1 MKLFYLICILILI
14 GGLSFA
20 EGRLLRGRVTD
31 AESGHGLVSA
41 FIALEKNATT
51 SDSLGFFTLELS
63 TQARLLNVSLV
74 GYEPAVVAVGS
85 MPIDG
90 LIDIRLQRRI
100 MVVSDAVLISAKRN
114 YSDSQFSAY
123 SETVPTALRTVK
135 GLAMVRR
142 GSFAEDPSLRGV
154 DGSKL
159 GVTIDGMKIFGAC
172 TDRMDPV
179 NSYVE
184 RENLARLEVSKGAF
198 DLNRGQAIGGTINL
212 VTDRPSFARRISGY
226 SEVGYESVADY
237 RYGRSVLNIA
247 RDDLALRGSF
257 SFRQADD
264 FRPGRRAPIENSAY
278 AKYNFK
284 VDVSKKYVGHQLD
297 VGVLSDR
304 AWDIGYPALLMD
316 TSKAR
321 SHLYHV
327 GHVWKR
333 PQSALHMLRTKLYF
347 SRVDHWMDD
356 MERDVGQR
364 EVMPDMHMPMYGQTH
379 TGGLIANALFLG
391 ADSTLE
397 LVVDWYHLRS
407 FADMEMTSK
416 LPEVPDMYL
425 LNLGDVRRDHFAG
438 AVNYNRAVFSTVE
451 WRLNMRFDLARHDI
465 HDPLG
470 RNQLAATWGY
480 GELAQ
485 RYATLSASTAVAY
498 MLNNAAE
505 IRLSVANSAR
515 LPTQI
520 ESYGFY
526 LYNPT
531 DGYFYMGNPTLRPE
545 RSRQVELAIRYGK
558 ERRRLSVSCYYNQ
571 LGNYIVGVGSG
582 SVFKHYDHSD
592 RAVIYGFELEGE
604 WPVTE
609 HVMLH
614 LQTSY
619 THGHSADFAEPLP
632 AIAPL
637 DSRIGLRYER
647 SQYGAALGMRRV
659 GEQTR
664 IASQTTLED
673 STPAF
678 ATYDIYAH
686 WRFIEKTNLTIA
698 VENVADRFYHE
709 HLSIANLPSPGRN
722 VRMALHREF

>member
-1 MKLFYLICILILI
+1 
-14 GGLSFA
+14 
-20 EGRLLRGRVTD
+20 
-31 AESGHGLVSA
+31 
-41 FIALEKNATT
+41 
-51 SDSLGFFTLELS
+51 
-63 TQARLLNVSLV
+63 
-74 GYEPAVVAVGS
+74 
-85 MPIDG
+85 
-90 LIDIRLQRRI
+90 
-100 MVVSDAVLISAKRN
+100 
-114 YSDSQFSAY
+114 
-123 SETVPTALRTVK
+123 
-135 GLAMVRR
+135 
-142 GSFAEDPSLRGV
+142 
-154 DGSKL
+154 
-159 GVTIDGMKIFGAC
+159 
-172 TDRMDPV
+172 
-179 NSYVE
+179 
-184 RENLARLEVSKGAF
+184 
-198 DLNRGQAIGGTINL
+198 
-212 VTDRPSFARRISGY
+212 
-226 SEVGYESVADY
+226 
-237 RYGRSVLNIA
+237 
-247 RDDLALRGSF
+247 
-257 SFRQADD
+257 
-264 FRPGRRAPIENSAY
+264 
-278 AKYNFK
+278 
-284 VDVSKKYVGHQLD
+284 
-297 VGVLSDR
+297 
-304 AWDIGYPALLMD
+304 
-316 TSKAR
+316 
-321 SHLYHV
+321 
-327 GHVWKR
+327 
-333 PQSALHMLRTKLYF
+333 
-347 SRVDHWMDD
+347 
-356 MERDVGQR
+356 
-364 EVMPDMHMPMYGQTH
+364 
-379 TGGLIANALFLG
+379 
-391 ADSTLE
+391 
-397 LVVDWYHLRS
+397 
-407 FADMEMTSK
+407 
-416 LPEVPDMYL
+416 MYL

-505 IRLSVANSAR
+505 IRLSVASSAR